1 MNGWCLLR
9 ARALWCA
16 AALLALTCAAACGPK
31 KNVIPANISQP
42 DRYLLEKGDD
52 AIKKK
57 HWADARE
64 YYRQVVD
71 NYPQS
76 PIRPDAK
83 LGMGETYLGEGST
96 EALVMGANEFREF
109 LTFYPTNAKA
119 DVAQFHL
126 ALCHQKQ
133 MRAAERDQTETKDA
147 LKEYQVF
154 FDRYPNSALMPEVR
168 AKWREARDRLS
179 MASYR
184 VGITY
189 YRQRWYTGAVGRF
202 REVLTDD
209 PEFTGKDGVYFYLAD
224 SLLKADGT
232 ADKKNGK
239 AQAIPYFERL
249 LSEFAQSEFA
259 EDAKKR
265 LQALN
270 ANAQ

>member
-1 MNGWCLLR
+1 VTVV
-9 ARALWCA
+9 
-16 AALLALTCAAACGPK
+16 LAVKLAAACGPK

-42 DRYLLEKGDD
+42 DRYLLDKADE

-57 HWADARE
+57 RWSDARE

-83 LGMGETYLGEGST
+83 LGMGETYLGEGSS

-119 DVAQFHL
+119 DLAQFHL

-154 FDRYPNSALMPEVR
+154 FDRYPNSPLMPEVR

-189 YRQRWYTGAVGRF
+189 YRQRWYTGGSTVS
-202 REVLTDD
+202 
-209 PEFTGKDGVYFYLAD
+209 GKCSKTIRNSRAR
-224 SLLKADGT
+224 T
-232 ADKKNGK
+232 ASTSTWP
-239 AQAIPYFERL
+239 IRCSRPTRRPIRRT
-249 LSEFAQSEFA
+249 
-259 EDAKKR
+259 AKR
-265 LQALN
+265 WRSRTSSACCPNLHRASTPRTPRSVCRH
-270 ANAQ
+270 

>member
-1 MNGWCLLR
+1 MTDWHLSR
-9 ARALWCA
+9 ARTVWRA
-16 AALLALTCAAACGPK
+16 AALVAVVLTAACGPK

-42 DRYLLEKGDD
+42 DRYLLERGDE
-52 AIKKK
+52 ALKKK
-57 HWADARE
+57 RWADARE

-83 LGMGETYLGEGST
+83 LGMGETYLGEGSS
-96 EALVMGANEFREF
+96 EALVMGANEYREF
-109 LTFYPTNAKA
+109 LTFYPTNARA
-119 DVAQFHL
+119 DMAQFHL

-133 MRAAERDQTETKDA
+133 MRAAERDQTETKES

-154 FDRYPNSALMPEVR
+154 FDRYPNSPLMPEVR

-184 VGITY
+184 VGVHY
-189 YRQRWYTGAVGRF
+189 YRSRWYPGAVDRF
-202 REVLTDD
+202 REVLKDD
-209 PEFTGKDGVYFYLAD
+209 PEYTGRDAVYFYLAD
-224 SLLKADGT
+224 SLLKGDAT
-232 ADKKNGK
+232 ADKKTGK

-249 LSEFAQSEFA
+249 LSEFAQSEYA
-259 EDAKKR
+259 KDAKER

-270 ANAQ
+270 AQ